1 MARAPIAAA
10 EMDVLPEAD
19 RLDGFPHPR
28 ETHELFGHVD
38 AQALLADAYATGGM
52 HHAWLVTGAEGIGK
66 ATLAYKAARAI
77 LARDDERGMFSQGL
91 DIEPG
96 GPTSRQILA
105 QAHPGLLVLRR
116 AWDFKSKRLG
126 TVVSVDEVRRLRA
139 FLTLSAGDQGWRVV
153 ILDTADDMNAS
164 AANAVLKSLEEP
176 PPHTVF
182 FILSNAPGSL
192 LPTIRSR
199 CRTLPLQPLDATDL
213 NKAVTAA
220 LAQAGKPALNAQDF
234 AALEP
239 LAGGSPRR
247 LLALLEG
254 GGLAL
259 QARIEKIF
267 ALLPKLDHAAAHT
280 LADDL
285 QPASQEQKFEL
296 FFDLLFAYL
305 ARIVRTAATG
315 EGASADLAVANRL
328 GQGAKL
334 AAFAQLWETLVR
346 EKADAAALNLD
357 RKSLILDTLSRLEA
371 AAKG

>member
-10 EMDVLPEAD
+10 ETEVLPEAD
-19 RLDGFPHPR
+19 RLEGFPHPR
-28 ETHELFGHVD
+28 ETRELFGHVE
-38 AQALLADAYATGGM
+38 AQAVLAEAYASGRM
-52 HHAWLVTGAEGIGK
+52 HHAWLVTGTEGIGK

-77 LARDDERGMFSQGL
+77 LALDDERGMFSQGL
-91 DIEPG
+91 DIEAG

-105 QAHPGLLVLRR
+105 QSHPGLLVLRR
-116 AWDFKSKRLG
+116 TWDFKTKRLG

-176 PPHTVF
+176 PPRTVF
-182 FILSNAPGSL
+182 FILSSAPGSL

-199 CRTLPLQPLDATDL
+199 CRTLPLQPLASEDL
-213 NKAVTAA
+213 HKAVTAA
-220 LAQAGKPALNAQDF
+220 LSQAGKPPLNAQDF

-259 QARIEKIF
+259 QGRIEKIF
-267 ALLPKLDHAAAHT
+267 ALLPKLDYAAAHA

-285 QPASQEQKFEL
+285 QPAVQEQKFEL

-305 ARIVRTAATG
+305 ARLVRVAATG
-315 EGASADLAVANRL
+315 EGSSGDLAVANRL

-334 AAFAQLWETLVR
+334 AAFAQLWETLSR

>member
-1 MARAPIAAA
+1 MARAPTAAA
-10 EMDVLPEAD
+10 ETEAVPEAD

-28 ETHELFGHVD
+28 EARTLYGHAGAETV
-38 AQALLADAYATGGM
+38 LAEAYASGRM
-52 HHAWLVTGAEGIGK
+52 HHAWLVTGADGIGK

-77 LARDDERGMFSQGL
+77 LARDDERGMFAQGL
-91 DIEPG
+91 DVEPDG
-96 GPTSRQILA
+96 ATGRQILA
-105 QAHPGLLVLRR
+105 QSHPGLMVLRR
-116 AWDFKSKRLG
+116 NWDFKSKRLS
-126 TVVSVDEVRRLRA
+126 TVVNVDEVRRLRS

-153 ILDTADDMNAS
+153 IVDTADDMNAN

-176 PPHTVF
+176 PPRTVF
-182 FILSNAPGSL
+182 FILSSSPGRL

-199 CRTLPLQPLDATDL
+199 CRVLALNPLAGDDL
-213 NKAVTAA
+213 HKAVTAA
-220 LAQAGKPALNAQDF
+220 LSQAGKPPLAAQDF

-239 LAGGSPRR
+239 LAAGSPRR

-259 QARIEKIF
+259 QTRIEKIF
-267 ALLPKLDHAAAHT
+267 ALLPKLDYAAAHT

-296 FFDLLFAYL
+296 FFDLLFAYM
-305 ARIVRTAATG
+305 ARLVRTAATG
-315 EGASADLAVANRL
+315 EGPAGDLAVANRL
-328 GQGAKL
+328 GQGPKL
-334 AAFAQLWETLVR
+334 AAFAQLWETLSR